1 MSQFLSAKCNFL
13 FNTDKGEKK
22 IIFLKFSALFEKKRK
37 KHICVIFP
45 ASLLYSAKKAMYQWE
60 VVKVMF
66 R

>member
-22 IIFLKFSALFEKKRK
+22 IIFLKFSALFEKKCK
-37 KHICVIFP
+37 KTYLCHFSSIT
-45 ASLLYSAKKAMYQWE
+45 SLLSKKGMYQWE